1 MFNTTSADVTEELA
15 EFLNSK
21 GGKNWKNLAGKMEYS
36 SNFTANLELTPTEA
50 CQRLLQDWQQKS
62 GTTVY
67 VLYCLLQQLGRDD
80 AAAVLWPLLQVK
92 QSSESEMV

>member
-1 MFNTTSADVTEELA
+1 MFNTTSADVTEKLA

-21 GGKNWKNLAGKMEYS
+21 SVKNWKKLAGMMGYNS
-36 SNFTANLELTPTEA
+36 VFTANLELTPTEA
-50 CQRLLQDWQQKS
+50 CQKLLQDWQQKS

-67 VLYCLLQQLGRDD
+67 VLYCLLQDLDRDD
-80 AAAVLWPLLQVK
+80 AMAVLWPLLQVK